1 MRTRLFKKVVGS
13 IVILFNSL
21 SAMAL
26 TELLA
31 VSAGEMNGTLQ
42 PMHSV
47 LDISDDLDSPIRVF
61 GHKIFS
67 RGPSMWLSQHRR
79 SAQALI
85 GLGTG
90 RSPSSSGCSPSAQA
104 LLSRAQSRSSTLSS
118 APIMHFLTRPSCR
131 GRLVKFRPR
140 FSGCEVVENLKY
152 VRPRFRC
159 RTSCTALALFSQHR
173 ILRPSPLS
181 THPLCLP
188 NKLGKEREAIYLMLS
203 TSQLSRLCKSS

>member
-1 MRTRLFKKVVGS
+1 MLLVSPASQLSTTKLDEMYTLVLEHSVIGGADEDEKDMRTRLFKKVVGS

-131 GRLVKFRPR
+131 GRLVKFRRR
-140 FSGCEVVENLKY
+140 FSGCEVVE
-152 VRPRFRC
+152 
-159 RTSCTALALFSQHR
+159 
-173 ILRPSPLS
+173 I
-181 THPLCLP
+181 
-188 NKLGKEREAIYLMLS
+188 
-203 TSQLSRLCKSS
+203 